1 MKKGVVKNN
10 RFSEILLFSVFIVII
25 GLVIVAAIM
34 RHNFQSKNDM
44 KKIEELT
51 KIQNALENYF
61 DNENAYPASLSLLAP
76 KYIAAIPPKIN
87 DDDWIYSSMYKNQSY
102 ILKINMQVL
111 TEQEPNIIKEEDKP
125 YYVLYAKK

>member
-51 KIQNALENYF
+51 
-61 DNENAYPASLSLLAP
+61 
-76 KYIAAIPPKIN
+76 
-87 DDDWIYSSMYKNQSY
+87 
-102 ILKINMQVL
+102 
-111 TEQEPNIIKEEDKP
+111 NIIKEEDKP